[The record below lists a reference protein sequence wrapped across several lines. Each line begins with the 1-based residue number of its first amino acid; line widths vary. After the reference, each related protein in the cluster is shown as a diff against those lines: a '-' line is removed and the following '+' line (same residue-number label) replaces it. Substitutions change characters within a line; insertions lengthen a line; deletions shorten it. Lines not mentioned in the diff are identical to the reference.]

1 MPQAIVD
8 LLIGVVIVWVVLLA
22 ISYISKN
29 FKTWVGDVLILTLFL
44 LGVFAYLGLTEV
56 VLK

>member
-8 LLIGVVIVWVVLLA
+8 LLIGVVIVWVVLLV
-22 ISYISKN
+22 INYISKN

-44 LGVFAYLGLTEV
+44 LGIFAYLGLTEV